1 MAAEQHHPKSSSSS
15 KLKDSSL
22 PGVGVD
28 EIEQA
33 SDDDIEDEHSESVPA
48 RRRGRRR
55 VRDLDYAEEGE
66 GIDNAEEESEEAPL
80 DDLEP
85 ESIIDHEEEE
95 RLKQQKKT

>member
-1 MAAEQHHPKSSSSS
+1 MAADQHQGKSSSSS

-22 PGVGVD
+22 PGLGVD

-33 SDDDIEDEHSESVPA
+33 SDDDIEDEHSESLPA

-66 GIDNAEEESEEAPL
+66 GIDN
-80 DDLEP
+80 
-85 ESIIDHEEEE
+85 
-95 RLKQQKKT
+95 

>member
-66 GIDNAEEESEEAPL
+66 GIDNAEEDSEHDQQRRATPQKDPTKKIGSNRES
-80 DDLEP
+80 
-85 ESIIDHEEEE
+85 
-95 RLKQQKKT
+95 